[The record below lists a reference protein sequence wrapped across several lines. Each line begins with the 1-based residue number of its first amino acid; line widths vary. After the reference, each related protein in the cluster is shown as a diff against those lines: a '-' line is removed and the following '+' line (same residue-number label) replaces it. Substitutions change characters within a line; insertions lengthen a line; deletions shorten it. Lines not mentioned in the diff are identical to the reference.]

1 MWLGGQITNAT
12 FPFPQVFSLSP
23 FPLAREPTVTA
34 WRGTTLG
41 RDITNAIS
49 LIMPLR
55 FVRRLRNNM
64 AQSLVLYVKSD
75 ARYGRRRCGSKS
87 VFEVAQSVYKC
98 APNMLSVCGKRA
110 VLREKVVIV
119 ATSIRVPRTDE
130 SHIRLVSL
138 LTAQKIFA
146 ISPYTDKCSCHN
158 SADCL
163 LGVGSLCSLSVAT
176 LRKPLK
182 REKARNMGES
192 GRWGKIFG

>member
-1 MWLGGQITNAT
+1 MHFA
-12 FPFPQVFSLSP
+12 
-23 FPLAREPTVTA
+23 
-34 WRGTTLG
+34 
-41 RDITNAIS
+41 
-49 LIMPLR
+49 
-55 FVRRLRNNM
+55 
-64 AQSLVLYVKSD
+64 
-75 ARYGRRRCGSKS
+75 
-87 VFEVAQSVYKC
+87 
-98 APNMLSVCGKRA
+98 CGKRA

-130 SHIRLVSL
+130 SHIRLISL

-163 LGVGSLCSLSVAT
+163 LGVGSLRSLCGNVGSLCSLSVAT

-192 GRWGKIFG
+192 GRRGKIFG